1 MNWSKCLFVSA
12 NLSNFL
18 RDFGIL
24 APFSMRIITTKETP
38 ALEFYSFHG
47 GSVVVVRCGFPRVSH
62 RQVRRWP
69 GVRYP
74 G

>member
-47 GSVVVVRCGFPRVSH
+47 GCVVVERYGVPRVSH
-62 RQVRRWP
+62 RLERRWP
-69 GVRYP
+69 VARYP